1 MLAGR
6 GEEVRR
12 IVDLLDRADE
22 APGQIR
28 LVQIDGPIGIGKS
41 SVLAAVLSES
51 QRRAATSS
59 PPIRV
64 FLIHGDRLEGEA
76 PLTPVRAMVE
86 VLLGAPLED
95 LLGAASPVVLALR
108 CAEALASAPYRGII
122 AVDDAQWIDT
132 ATQDFLIAVIQ
143 APAALALTVLLVH
156 RIGQEPEA
164 VLDAVWR
171 RGGFHEHTTL
181 EALPD
186 SAIRGLTA
194 GLRPLQATSVL
205 EAARG
210 NPLFARAAV
219 AAFRRHPEAERVAD
233 VLRLA
238 EGGRTAVLTAAV
250 SSDIAALPVAS
261 RRTLAALAVVGR
273 PLAPEVL
280 ADLSGLTPEA
290 VELGTRDLR
299 TRGLLT
305 ASPHET
311 LHPVVR
317 YSAYQD
323 TDPRQRADIHR
334 RAAHLPEADLFEQAD
349 HLAQAMPHITAAEL
363 AVILRASAVALGS
376 RPRAVLTWLR
386 DLPPP
391 LRTVASDTVL
401 ARALMLDGR
410 AAEAAALLRGIVTDD
425 SPTEARVLLANA
437 LRMIGETR
445 EARATLRSTTASLDA
460 RLLREYIDLAALLD
474 GRTSESLL
482 VRLEALPGEVNRSVA
497 AVYRT
502 MDLLSAGRVP
512 QARAAFRAVPAW
524 MQSTSGEEFALV
536 LHAAACA
543 VWCAYMLDLYDTG
556 ADIAQRALR
565 LAERFGQADVLANLR
580 TGLSFCQASRGFLN
594 DADAAAE
601 QAIVDA
607 QRFGA
612 PDLVPMAR
620 AGLMIAA
627 QGRGDPELLRTRL
640 ADLDATPLPEFG
652 WWRRAILT
660 TRTRVAA
667 MLGMPEPCPELLG
680 EPRDAMSAMRYAD
693 AALVTAAMGEPG
705 AARSLISE
713 GIAIAEEQQS
723 RGQRAMLETTLAEI
737 LMRSGDLDRSRT
749 LLRSAQQVF
758 EEIGMTLQVGRVHKD
773 LATLDELAA
782 QRTDPLAALTKRERQ
797 IASRIGD
804 GLSNRQI
811 AAHFTIS
818 HRTVENHTATIM
830 RKLDVSSRHGII
842 ALIHGI
848 SVDD

>member
-6 GEEVRR
+6 GEDVRR

-28 LVQIDGPIGIGKS
+28 LVQIDGAIGVGKS
-41 SVLAAVLSES
+41 SLLAVVLSES
-51 QRRAATSS
+51 QRRATKRSA
-59 PPIRV
+59 PMRV
-64 FLIHGDRLEGEA
+64 FLIHGDRLGGEA
-76 PLTPVRAMVE
+76 PLTPVRPMIE

-95 LLGAASPVVLALR
+95 LLDELSPAVLALR
-108 CAEALASAPYRGII
+108 CAEALGSAPYRCVI
-122 AVDDAQWIDT
+122 AVDDAQWVDS
-132 ATQDFLIAVIQ
+132 ATQDFMIAVIR
-143 APAALALTVLLVH
+143 APATPALTVLLVH
-156 RIGQEPEA
+156 RIGQEPGA
-164 VLDAVWR
+164 LLDAVWR
-171 RGGFHEHTTL
+171 RGGLHDHTTL
-181 EALPD
+181 DALPD

-194 GLRPLQATSVL
+194 GLRPHQATSVL
-205 EAARG
+205 ETSRG
-210 NPLFARAAV
+210 NPLFARTAV
-219 AAFRRHPEAERVAD
+219 AAFRRHPAAERVAD

-238 EGGRTAVLTAAV
+238 EGSRTAVLTAAV
-250 SSDIAALPVAS
+250 SSDIAALPDDS
-261 RRTLAALAVVGR
+261 RRTLTALAIVGR
-273 PLAPEVL
+273 SLAPDVL
-280 ADLSGLTPEA
+280 AHLSGLTPEA
-290 VELGTRDLR
+290 VERGARDLHA
-299 TRGLLT
+299 RGLLT

-323 TDPRQRADIHR
+323 TDRRQRADVHR
-334 RAAHLPEADLFEQAD
+334 RAAHLPGTGLFEQAD
-349 HLAQAMPHITAAEL
+349 HLTQAMPHITEAEV
-363 AVILRASAVALGS
+363 AVLLRASAVALGS
-376 RPRAVLTWLR
+376 RPHAVLMWLS

-391 LRTVASDTVL
+391 LRTGASDTLL

-410 AAEAAALLRGIVTDD
+410 ADEAAALLRGIVTDH

-437 LRMIGETR
+437 LRMMGETR
-445 EARATLRSTTASLDA
+445 EARATLRTPTATLDA

-474 GRTSESLL
+474 GRAPESLL
-482 VRLEALPGEVNRSVA
+482 IRLEALPGEVNRTVV

-512 QARAAFRAVPAW
+512 QARAAFRTVPGW
-524 MQSTSGEEFALV
+524 MESTSGEELALV

-543 VWCAYMLDLYDTG
+543 VWCAYMLDFYSTG

-580 TGLSFCQASRGFLN
+580 TGLSFCQASRGLLD

-627 QGRGDPELLRTRL
+627 QGRGDPELLRARL
-640 ADLDATPLPEFG
+640 ADVDATPLPEFG

-693 AALVTAAMGEPG
+693 AALVAAVMGEPG

-737 LMRSGDLDRSRT
+737 LMRGGDLDRSRA
-749 LLRSAQQVF
+749 LLRTAQQEF
-758 EEIGMTLQVGRVHKD
+758 EEIGMALQVARVHRD
-773 LATLDELAA
+773 LATVDELAA
-782 QRTDPLAALTKRERQ
+782 QRSDPLAALTNRERQ
-797 IASRIGD
+797 IASKIGD
-804 GLSNRQI
+804 GLSSREI

-818 HRTVENHTATIM
+818 PRTVENHTSTIM
-830 RKLDVSSRHGII
+830 RKLGVSSRHGVI
-842 ALIHGI
+842 ALIHGRP
-848 SVDD
+848 VE